1 MKTLGRILKWFLLSV
16 VGIILLV
23 LLLLILD
30 TNAQKTAPL
39 SKAAIQSIKV
49 VKTYDPQ
56 VDSSLYQKLLKKYGK
71 NKILAPGYE
80 YQCLLALSHYPELT
94 KTPIDFRVQPA
105 FIQLSSRPDPIT
117 VLLPWIKR
125 KYLVVIS
132 TDTGSEG
139 GNSILLSKAP
149 FNDQVGII
157 GHELAHVVYYL
168 DKNSL
173 HLADLAI
180 RYLNDDELHNRFE
193 RETDQ
198 RAIAHGLGYQLYD
211 FAFFVRKAF
220 GYSLERIQE
229 EKGDAYLSPGEI
241 AEEMKKYSF
250 YKDTLNDPRSY
261 FEE

>member
-1 MKTLGRILKWFLLSV
+1 MKTLLRILKWFLLSV
-16 VGIILLV
+16 VGIVLLV
-23 LLLLILD
+23 LLLLVLD
-30 TNAQKTAPL
+30 TDAQKTAPL
-39 SKAAIQSIKV
+39 SQAEINSIQV
-49 VKTYDPQ
+49 VKSYAPQ
-56 VDSSLYQKLLKKYGK
+56 VDSNLYQTLQKKFGE
-71 NKILAPGYE
+71 NKILGPGYE

-117 VLLPWIKR
+117 VILPWIKR
-125 KYLVVIS
+125 EYLVVIS
-132 TDTGSEG
+132 NDTGSEG

-149 FNDQVGII
+149 FNEQVGII

-173 HLADLAI
+173 HLAGLAI
-180 RYLNDDELHNRFE
+180 RYLNDDELHTRFE

-220 GYSLERIQE
+220 GNSLKQIQQ

-241 AEEMKKYSF
+241 AQEMKKYSF
-250 YKDTLNDPRSY
+250 YRDTLNDPRSY
-261 FEE
+261 FED

>member
-1 MKTLGRILKWFLLSV
+1 MKILLRILKWFLLSI
-16 VGIILLV
+16 VGIVLLV
-23 LLLLILD
+23 LLLLVLD
-30 TNAQKTAPL
+30 RDAQKTAPL
-39 SKAAIQSIKV
+39 SKAAINSIQV
-49 VKTYDPQ
+49 VKSYAPE
-56 VDSSLYQKLLKKYGK
+56 VDSNLYQTLQKKYGA
-71 NKILAPGYE
+71 NKTLAPGYE

-173 HLADLAI
+173 HLADLAV
-180 RYLNDDELHNRFE
+180 RYLNDDELHNKFE
-193 RETDQ
+193 RATDE

-220 GYSLERIQE
+220 GHSLERIQQE
-229 EKGDAYLSPGEI
+229 TGDAYLSPGEI
-241 AEEMKKYSF
+241 AQEMKKYSF

-261 FEE
+261 FED